1 MDFEWDPSKAYAN
14 QRKHGVS
21 FTEAAEVFGDDHSS
35 CAQDPDHS
43 EGEERLLLFGITTS
57 GGHLVV
63 AFTETQRAVRII
75 SARHMTRQERKAY
88 EQ

>member
-1 MDFEWDPSKAYAN
+1 MDFEWDPNKAHAN

-35 CAQDPDHS
+35 CTPDPDHS
-43 EGEERLLLFGITTS
+43 EGEERFLLFGMTS
-57 GGHLVV
+57 NGSYLVV
-63 AFTETQRAVRII
+63 AFTERQQTIRII
-75 SARHMTRQERKAY
+75 SARHMSRQERKAY